1 MQVTTAPVADNS
13 IQLAGTA
20 QSLKGIAVG
29 QKIEALVTQNAQA
42 GQLVTLQLADRQIQ
56 IRAELP
62 LTQGQTLLLERLPA
76 TAPAPLKLVALT
88 TLPPVPAETMG
99 LKPGSQVAV
108 EVIKL
113 LAQQNLLVKLNTTL
127 PNLPAQMQVDISQL
141 PAAQRSN
148 IQPADKLQ
156 LEVLKLQPLTVAI
169 KPAANID
176 VNQLQR
182 QLLPQLLTPP
192 AKLSALLTPVSDH
205 NIQRQILPAITQ
217 LLQAL
222 PQPQT
227 LQNAEQVQQAIR
239 QSGVFLEQQLAAKQ
253 PVSQDF
259 KANLLTL
266 AAALKTALQ
275 SSDITPAKINQLPAE
290 VRQHLVQLL
299 SQPQHLQQLPA
310 QIPSL
315 LSSVGKTPT
324 QLIMQLL
331 TGQITLPSLQSAQ
344 TLPPMTAAIQNQPI
358 PAQFAELARLQLLLR
373 EVESTLARVQLNQLS
388 MLREPDT
395 SNPTSQVWLTDVPIR
410 DKQQLQWLQ
419 LQIERR
425 KNAGN
430 DDETDDHWQV
440 TLNLETLTLGQLQAA
455 ISMQNSQVQ
464 VILTAQSAATLNLL
478 EQDLDWLHEKLAA
491 LDLNVTQCRCRL
503 GKVDWLTPVDI
514 AGQHERDALLDIS
527 V

>member
-1 MQVTTAPVADNS
+1 MQVTTAPAADSS

-20 QSLKGIAVG
+20 QSLRGIAVG
-29 QKIEALVTQNAQA
+29 QRMEAVVAQNTQA

-56 IRAELP
+56 IRAEIA
-62 LTQGQTLLLERLPA
+62 LTQGQTLVLERLPA
-76 TAPAPLKLVALT
+76 TAPAPLKLVSLT
-88 TLPPVPAETMG
+88 TPPPATTEIPG
-99 LKPGSQVAV
+99 LKPGSQLAV

-113 LAQQNLLVKLNTTL
+113 LAQQNLLVKLNTSL
-127 PNLPAQMQVDISQL
+127 PGLPAQLEVDINQL
-141 PAAQRSN
+141 TAAQRNSL
-148 IQPADKLQ
+148 QPGDKLA
-156 LEVLKLQPLTVAI
+156 LEILKLQPLSVAVR
-169 KPAANID
+169 PASNID
-176 VNQLQR
+176 ITQLQR

-192 AKLSALLTPVSDH
+192 AKLTGLLTPVNNS
-205 NIQRQILPAITQ
+205 NMPRQVLPAINQ
-217 LLQAL
+217 LLQAV
-222 PQPQT
+222 PQPQA
-227 LQNAEQVQQAIR
+227 LQNPEQLQQAIR
-239 QSGVFLEQQLAAKQ
+239 QSGVFLEQQLARQA

-275 SSDITPAKINQLPAE
+275 NGDITAGKINQLPTE
-290 VRQHLVQLL
+290 VRQQLVQLL

-324 QLIMQLL
+324 QLILQLL
-331 TGQITLPSLQSAQ
+331 TGQTTLPPLQSAQ
-344 TLPPMTAAIQNQPI
+344 TLPPMTAAIQNQAV
-358 PAQFAELARLQLLLR
+358 PAQFAELARLQLMLR

-388 MLREPDT
+388 MLREPDAN
-395 SNPTSQVWLTDVPIR
+395 SPTSQVWLTDVPIR

-425 KNAGN
+425 NNGS
-430 DDETDDHWQV
+430 DSDETDDNWQV
-440 TLNLETLTLGQLQAA
+440 TLNLETLSLGQLQAA
-455 ISMQNSQVQ
+455 ISLQNSQVQ
-464 VILTAQSAATLNLL
+464 VILTAQSATTLSLL

-514 AGQHERDALLDIS
+514 AGQRDSLLDIS

>member
-1 MQVTTAPVADNS
+1 MQVTTAPAADSS

-20 QSLKGIAVG
+20 QSLRGIAVG
-29 QKIEALVTQNAQA
+29 QKVEAMVMQNAAA

-76 TAPAPLKLVALT
+76 TAPAPLKLLNLIAAPLSAD
-88 TLPPVPAETMG
+88 TLN
-99 LKPGSQVAV
+99 LKAGSQVAV

-113 LAQQNLLVKLNTTL
+113 LAQHNVLVKLNSVL
-127 PNLPAQMQVDISQL
+127 PNLPAQLQVDISQL
-141 PAAQRSN
+141 NAAQRTM
-148 IQPADKLQ
+148 QPGDKLL
-156 LEVLKLQPLTVAI
+156 LEILKLQPLSVI
-169 KPAANID
+169 VRPAPDID
-176 VNQLQR
+176 INQLQR

-192 AKLSALLTPVSDH
+192 AKLTALLTPVSDR
-205 NIQRQILPAITQ
+205 NIQQQIQPAINQ

-222 PQPQT
+222 PQPQA
-227 LQNAEQVQQAIR
+227 LQNAGLLQQAIG
-239 QSGVFLEQQLAAKQ
+239 QSGIFLEQQLASKL

-275 SSDITPAKINQLPAE
+275 SSDIPPGKANLLPTE
-290 VRQHLVQLL
+290 VRQQLVQLL

-310 QIPSL
+310 HIPGL
-315 LSSVGKTPT
+315 LSSAGKTPT
-324 QLIMQLL
+324 QLILQLL
-331 TGQITLPSLQSAQ
+331 TGHSALPPLQSAQ
-344 TLPPMTAAIQNQPI
+344 TLPPMTAAAQNLPI

-373 EVESTLARVQLNQLS
+373 EVEGTLARVQLNQLS
-388 MLREPDT
+388 MLREPDAN
-395 SNPTSQVWLTDVPIR
+395 SPTSQVWLTDVPVR

-425 KNAGN
+425 KNAAADAEQG
-430 DDETDDHWQV
+430 DDHWQV

-455 ISMQNSQVQ
+455 IRLQNNQLQ
-464 VILTAQSAATLNLL
+464 VILTAQSLTTLNLL
-478 EQDLDWLHEKLAA
+478 EQDLDWLHEKLTA
-491 LDLNVTQCRCRL
+491 LDLTVSQCRCRL
-503 GKVDWLTPVDI
+503 GKVAWLTPVDI
-514 AGQHERDALLDIS
+514 SEQRDALLDIS